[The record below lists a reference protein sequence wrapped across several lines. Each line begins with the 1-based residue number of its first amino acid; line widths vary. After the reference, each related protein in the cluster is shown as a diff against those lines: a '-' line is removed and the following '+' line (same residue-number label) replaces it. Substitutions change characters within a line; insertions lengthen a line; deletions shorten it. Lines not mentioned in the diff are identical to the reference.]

1 MIFEN
6 SAVAVVSG
14 GASGLG
20 AATARKLSDMGARVV
35 VFDLNIQAGEAVA
48 QELGGVF
55 QHVDVA
61 DPASVAAG
69 FEAVRATLGTPR
81 VMVNCA
87 GIAPAVKTVSRG
99 AAHDP
104 AVFAKAVQV
113 NLIGSFNCASQAA
126 CLMAAADPCG
136 PDGARGVIVN
146 TASVAAYDGQI
157 GQVAYS
163 ASKGG
168 IVGMTLPM
176 ARDLA
181 DKGIRVCAIAARRCP
196 SRGAWVRGR
205 NMPIWWDILSTIKC

>member
-81 VMVNCA
+81 VMS
-87 GIAPAVKTVSRG
+87 T
-99 AAHDP
+99 
-104 AVFAKAVQV
+104 
-113 NLIGSFNCASQAA
+113 
-126 CLMAAADPCG
+126 
-136 PDGARGVIVN
+136 ARE
-146 TASVAAYDGQI
+146 
-157 GQVAYS
+157 
-163 ASKGG
+163 
-168 IVGMTLPM
+168 LP
-176 ARDLA
+176 RPL
-181 DKGIRVCAIAARRCP
+181 KPYRAARRMTP
-196 SRGAWVRGR
+196 RSLPKRSKL
-205 NMPIWWDILSTIKC
+205 I